1 MIHRAVVLH
10 LTLWPLISIAQL
22 EVPGR
27 MELNAPLES
36 DRHVSGVA
44 EPLTKDAGVSLRA
57 SREMSTTFAVGAGNS
72 IISADLI
79 PPPLLYTEGMV
90 VTVTPGS
97 ANSANAQL
105 DLNGLGA
112 MPIRTSNGTPL
123 DSAVL
128 QPDIPARFVFDGQH
142 FILISEVTIP
152 CHSGY
157 EPVGIDL
164 CIETQAHDTAT
175 FFEAVEL
182 CAAVGARLCRYTEWI
197 AACRADVNFMSTV
210 PNMEW
215 VDSAGNNVGDA
226 KTVGIGFD
234 GQTLIPGAG
243 CGYGS
248 TVPALGHAGYRC
260 CSNR

>member
-1 MIHRAVVLH
+1 MIAN
-10 LTLWPLISIAQL
+10 AQL
-22 EVPGR
+22 DVPVR
-27 MELNAPLES
+27 LELNATLES

-44 EPLTKDAGVSLRA
+44 EPQIRDAGISLRS
-57 SREMSTTFAVGAGNS
+57 SREMSTTFAVGTGNT
-72 IISADLI
+72 IISADLV
-79 PPPLLYTEGMV
+79 PSPLLYAEGMV

-112 MPIRTSNGTPL
+112 MPIRTFNGTPL

-128 QPDIPARFVFDGQH
+128 LPDIPARFVFDGQY
-142 FILISEVTIP
+142 FVLISEVTIP
-152 CHSGY
+152 CRSGY
-157 EPVGIDL
+157 KAVGVDL

-175 FFEAVEL
+175 FFEAVGF
-182 CAAVGARLCRYTEWI
+182 CAAGGARLCRYTEWI

-215 VDSAGNNVGDA
+215 VDSAGNNIGDA

-248 TVPALGHAGYRC
+248 TIPALGYAGYRC